1 MGETTIGGRAL
12 GVAIYSDYTCP
23 WCYIGSARM
32 DRLRAELEGVV
43 DLSVDWKPFEIHP
56 EIPAEGVPV
65 SALGYPP
72 QQWEAMTAN
81 LRRQAESEGLAVA
94 EHTRVSN
101 THDALVASAYVQAE
115 VPERFHDFHRG
126 LFRAYFG
133 KNRNIAD
140 RGVLAEVAR
149 GAGLDADAVEAA
161 IESGDYEAALAETTA
176 SARRLGITG
185 TPTFVFGGRYAAVG
199 AQPVAELKRA
209 VERALAG

>member
-1 MGETTIGGRAL
+1 MSERTMGGHAL
-12 GVAIYSDYTCP
+12 DVTIYSDYTCP
-23 WCYIGSARM
+23 WCYIGTARV
-32 DRLRAELEGVV
+32 DRLREALEGAV
-43 DLSVDWKPFEIHP
+43 DLSVEWKPFEIHP
-56 EIPAEGVPV
+56 EVPEEGLPV

-81 LRRQAESEGLAVA
+81 LRRQAESEGLVVA
-94 EHTRVSN
+94 EHTRLSN
-101 THDALVASAYVQAE
+101 THDALVASAYVQAQ

-133 KNRNIAD
+133 ENRNIAD

-149 GAGLDADAVEAA
+149 GAGLDPDAVEGA
-161 IESGDYEAALAETTA
+161 IESGAYERALAEATA
-176 SARRLGITG
+176 TARRLGITG

-199 AQPVAELKRA
+199 ALPVEDLKRA